1 MADITIVNG
10 VYKPTY
16 NWGAPSCSKPLVYQS
31 VFNVS
36 CIDPRNPR
44 CKAQAA
50 AHIGHV
56 VDPVDFYTRRSTFQT
71 VWRLKSIFGSHQ
83 IPNDTNIYKLDGVYT
98 IRHVVY
104 TISLRTLRTLGHTTY
119 PTYTNI
125 SNLKVCPDVLN
136 DPTTDLN
143 WSIFGRILLLDL
155 ERPGSVKETHQVE
168 NHRSKKEMG

>member
-1 MADITIVNG
+1 MYPALIQGIQ
-10 VYKPTY
+10 
-16 NWGAPSCSKPLVYQS
+16 GAKLRRQLTLAMWWTLLISTQ
-31 VFNVS
+31 
-36 CIDPRNPR
+36 
-44 CKAQAA
+44 
-50 AHIGHV
+50 G
-56 VDPVDFYTRRSTFQT
+56 RSTFQT

-143 WSIFGRILLLDL
+143 WSILVGFCSLISRG
-155 ERPGSVKETHQVE
+155 QAQ
-168 NHRSKKEMG
+168 